1 MIQIDESCAELRSLL
16 EKAVLR
22 NLSEGILLSGGLDT
36 SIIAYLASHHA
47 KLKGFTVAF
56 DGAPAPDLEYA
67 RLIAESLDIDHT
79 VHIFDEREL
88 FESIPMV
95 IKVVK
100 SFDPMEIRNSVS
112 ILIGLNLA
120 KGRGV
125 KSMMTGDG
133 SDELFAGYSFLFN
146 LNKEE
151 LEDRLY
157 KIWGDMFFSSIPMG
171 RFLGIDVKLPYLDP
185 ELKSYVMNLD
195 SGYKIK
201 SEEHQIWGKW
211 VLRKAF
217 EECLPEFIVW
227 RVKTPI
233 EYGSGTTVLTDIFE
247 KRIEDSEFEEKKQRY
262 MNEDRVIIRDKE
274 QLYYYEI
281 YRSVIGVPH
290 KMVHSCKN
298 CPFCNSDLN
307 ETAKYCKVCGA
318 YPV

>member
-1 MIQIDESCAELRSLL
+1 ML

-227 RVKTPI
+227 RAKVPI

-290 KMVHSCKN
+290 KMEHGCKN
-298 CPFCNSDLN
+298 CPFCNSDLT

>member
-1 MIQIDESCAELRSLL
+1 MQIDESCAELRSLL

-22 NLSEGILLSGGLDT
+22 NLCEGILLSGGLDT
-36 SIIAYLASHHA
+36 SIIAYLAFHHA
-47 KLKGFTVAF
+47 KLRAFTVAF

-67 RLIAESLDIDHT
+67 RLMAKSLDIDHT
-79 VHIFDEREL
+79 VHIFDEHEL
-88 FESIPMV
+88 LESIPMV

-100 SFDPMEIRNSVS
+100 SFDPMEIRNSAS
-112 ILIGLNLA
+112 IFVGLKLA
-120 KGRGV
+120 KERGI
-125 KSMMTGDG
+125 KSVMTGDG
-133 SDELFAGYSFLFN
+133 GDELFAGYSFLFN

-151 LEDRLY
+151 LDDRLV
-157 KIWGDMFFSSIPMG
+157 KMWGDMFFSSIPMG
-171 RFLGIDVKLPYLDP
+171 RSLGIDVKLPYLDP
-185 ELKSYVMNLD
+185 EFKSYAMNLD

-211 VLRKAF
+211 LLRKAF
-217 EECLPEFIVW
+217 EGRLPETIIW

-262 MNEDRVIIRDKE
+262 MKEDRVIIRDKE
-274 QLYYYEI
+274 QLYYYGI

-290 KMVHSCKN
+290 KMEHSSKN
-298 CPFCNSDLN
+298 CPFCNSDVL